1 MKECLANA
9 YDGSKKRDTARHF
22 SHYQNK
28 TTRNMNQL
36 YDQHLE
42 ICRSAVISLFN
53 KNKDKTLDYIRS
65 EILRDA
71 PDVPTKVI
79 KAVKDDFEEITAND
93 ELGVFLP
100 SVRFIKAY
108 ASKSSKQNWFL
119 ELKSKIMK
127 QLQWKCLSEPTRQ
140 VMRGQ
145 KKLGQFF

>member
-1 MKECLANA
+1 MIIGSIIGKFYEISQAN
-9 YDGSKKRDTARHF
+9 
-22 SHYQNK
+22 
-28 TTRNMNQL
+28 L
-36 YDQHLE
+36 IL
-42 ICRSAVISLFN
+42 LLL

-119 ELKSKIMK
+119 ELKSKNETVTMEMSIRTNK
-127 QLQWKCLSEPTRQ
+127 AGNA
-140 VMRGQ
+140 GQ
-145 KKLGQFF
+145 KKLGQFFNLAVKYNSLKTK